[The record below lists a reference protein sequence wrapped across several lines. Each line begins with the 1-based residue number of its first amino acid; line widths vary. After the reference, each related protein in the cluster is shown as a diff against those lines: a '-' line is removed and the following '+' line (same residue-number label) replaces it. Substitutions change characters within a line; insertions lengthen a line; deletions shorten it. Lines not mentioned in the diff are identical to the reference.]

1 MKKIILFLAL
11 ICFFSFVLFACDNK
25 QEAPNDEEITQKEN
39 EEEPIE
45 KKDDECECE
54 KCEPVVVTEKDN
66 GSLFVQYVLDNGK
79 RDIIEKVDN
88 IEEYVF
94 LDLTYEGHRF
104 IGWYIDEEKTTRITI
119 SDLVMPT
126 DENDI
131 IIKAYAK
138 WKAQSFTVT
147 FMNGDDIIEF
157 QTVEY
162 GKSAKAPTVANTAYE
177 KFIGWSCDF
186 SKVTSDLVVTA
197 MFEKDVKNI
206 IVVLGNWMND
216 DGTMSATLKK
226 RLALAIKAI
235 AEFDPIYVVLTGGMA
250 NAKAGIAEATA
261 MYNYLV
267 SQGIDKDLLIV
278 EDQSMSTEQNAI
290 YTFRLIQ
297 DYDFDNLIIVSTVEH
312 FYYYGGMTY
321 FNKAALNN
329 SKIKAKN
336 INIMIFT
343 NNEAA

>member
-1 MKKIILFLAL
+1 MKKIILFIAVV
-11 ICFFSFVLFACDNK
+11 FSLSIVLFACNEK
-25 QEAPNDEEITQKEN
+25 QETPKEDDIIEN
-39 EEEPIE
+39 KDTEEPID
-45 KKDDECECE
+45 KKEDKTDDE
-54 KCEPVVVTEKDN
+54 KCEPVVITEKKK

-104 IGWYIDEEKTTRITI
+104 IGWYVDEEKTTRITI

-261 MYNYLV
+261 MYNYLI